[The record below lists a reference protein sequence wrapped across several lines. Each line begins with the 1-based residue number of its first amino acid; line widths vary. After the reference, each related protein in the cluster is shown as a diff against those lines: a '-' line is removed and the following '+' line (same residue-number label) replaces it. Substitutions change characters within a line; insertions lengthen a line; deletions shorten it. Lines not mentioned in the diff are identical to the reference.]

1 MKKILVV
8 FYSKSGITESM
19 AQYIAEGIRFTGNQA
34 EVRKMDDIR
43 SSQDLEGYDGI
54 ILGAPTYYQD
64 LPEEG
69 RKLLE
74 LMKSLNLNG
83 RLAGAFASYRHE
95 VGYTKGGQSA
105 DIALDLMENTLKM
118 RRFDLGALKLKDDMV
133 DTVEGM
139 RACQDYGRIFA
150 QSLS

>member
-8 FYSKSGITESM
+8 FYSKSGTTESM
-19 AQYIAEGIRFTGNQA
+19 AQYIAEGIRFTGNHA
-34 EVRKMDDIR
+34 EVRKIDDIR
-43 SSQDLEGYDGI
+43 SSQELEGYDGI
-54 ILGAPTYYQD
+54 ILGTPTYYQD
-64 LPEEG
+64 IPEEG
-69 RKLLE
+69 KKLLE
-74 LMKSLNLNG
+74 LMKSLSLNG

-105 DIALDLMENTLKM
+105 DIALDYMENSLKM
-118 RRFDLGALKLKDDMV
+118 KRFELGALKLKDDMV
-133 DTVEGM
+133 DSPEGM